1 MSILKN
7 IKRIFHESPPPISY
21 RIFAIVLVNLAL
33 FTSPAKAD
41 QLLLEEKVVQSS
53 IRLYRYINTST
64 NEDGS
69 KKFRFPNSGEK
80 LSTPSPWWEML
91 RIKREE
97 DYIETLTMKEGIKP
111 SVALH
116 DLLNKGG
123 VIDCFIALSIVNQS
137 IALELTGES
146 LFNFANKQA
155 PFCLPSIR
163 VLGLDDPFTSRTIP
177 ALSGE
182 YGHIPNIPSYRE
194 IHPGGF
200 ASGQNVYCVNING
213 ELRYLGFGDFFLT
226 PRTEQEI
233 LDELYQDTIE
243 PINETDLK
251 VRTKQDAYKLNRSL
265 WEAERLNQAPKYS
278 VYRFSHLEVE
288 MLKKQFLTYM
298 AKIKHAPN
306 NCP

>member
-1 MSILKN
+1 MN
-7 IKRIFHESPPPISY
+7 PPPISY
-21 RIFAIVLVNLAL
+21 RIFAIVLVNLTL
-33 FTSPAKAD
+33 FTLPVKAG
-41 QLLLEEKVVQSS
+41 QLLLEEKVVNTA

-80 LSTPSPWWEML
+80 LSTPSPWWGTL
-91 RIKREE
+91 RIKKEE
-97 DYIETLTMKEGIKP
+97 DYIETLIMKKGIKP

-137 IALELTGES
+137 IALKLTGKS

-155 PFCLPSIR
+155 PFYLPSIR
-163 VLGLDDPFTSRTIP
+163 VLGLDDPFTTRTIP

-182 YGHIPNIPSYRE
+182 YGHIQNIPSYRE
-194 IHPGGF
+194 IHPRGF

-213 ELRYLGFGDFFLT
+213 ELRYLGFGDLFIT
-226 PRTEQEI
+226 PPTEQEI

-243 PINETDLK
+243 PLKEADLK
-251 VRTKQDAYKLNRSL
+251 VRTKQNAYKSNRSL
-265 WEAERLNQAPKYS
+265 WETERLNQAPKYS
-278 VYRFSHLEVE
+278 VYRFSHSEVE
-288 MLKKQFLTYM
+288 MLKKRFLTYM